1 MAFNESR
8 NLQTAVDVLAKQ
20 LEQVQQEKRDLLDRL
35 MAVFTQQGFQQYA
48 IGRVDEKY
56 VPPHTSSLYEE
67 SDDEYHKIGNIIS
80 DETQ

>member
-8 NLQTAVDVLAKQ
+8 NLQTAVEVLSKQ

-48 IGRVDEKY
+48 IGRVDENFI
-56 VPPHTSSLYEE
+56 PPQTSSLYDDP
-67 SDDEYHKIGNIIS
+67 DDEDYKIGNVIR